1 MSARTKVLLLI
12 GLIIAGAVI
21 GRTSLG
27 AHFEA
32 QTLIALMRDYG
43 SAAAAIPL
51 YFLLFGVATT
61 LFTPAVAMMITSGV
75 TWGLWPGWVIVWGA
89 ANLWANVHFLVGRW
103 VAGDALKAWLSKR
116 GATWLLR
123 ELDQGGTLTTIMI
136 RQLPFPFILV
146 NLSGGASPMK
156 WRDWVLGNAL
166 GLIPNSIIY
175 TQLAAG
181 LADGMEGAKETA
193 AIRVISAAIGVFAL
207 SLTTR
212 WIQRRF
218 AARKSVGAPG

>member
-1 MSARTKVLLLI
+1 VSTRAKFMLLI

-27 AHFEA
+27 DRFEA
-32 QTLIALMRDYG
+32 STLIGLMRDSG
-43 SAAAAIPL
+43 SSAAAIPL

-61 LFTPAVAMMITSGV
+61 LFTPAVAMMICSGV

-89 ANLWANVHFLVGRW
+89 GTLWANVHFLVGRW
-103 VAGDALKAWLSKR
+103 VAGDALKGWLSKR
-116 GATWLLR
+116 GATWLVN
-123 ELDQGGTLTTIMI
+123 ELEQGGVLTTIMV
-136 RQLPFPFILV
+136 RQVPFPFLLV
-146 NLSGGASPMK
+146 NLAGGASPMK
-156 WRDWVLGNAL
+156 WRDWLIGNAL

-181 LADGMEGAKETA
+181 LADGMEGAKEKA
-193 AIRVISAAIGVFAL
+193 AIRVITAAIGIFSL

-218 AARKSVGAPG
+218 AAKAKQPS

>member
-1 MSARTKVLLLI
+1 MSPRLKLLLLI
-12 GLIIAGAVI
+12 SLIIVGAVI

-27 AHFEA
+27 SHFEA
-32 QTLIALMRDYG
+32 QTLIALLRESG
-43 SAAAAIPL
+43 TSAAAIPL

-61 LFTPAVAMMITSGV
+61 LFTPAVAMMIASGV
-75 TWGLWPGWVIVWGA
+75 TWGLWPGWVIVWAA
-89 ANLWANVHFLVGRW
+89 ANVWANVHFLVGRW
-103 VAGDALKAWLSKR
+103 VAGDALKAWLSQR
-116 GATWLLR
+116 GASWLIR
-123 ELDQGGTLTTIMI
+123 ELEQGGTLTTIMI

-156 WRDWVLGNAL
+156 WRDWMLGNAI

-181 LADGMEGAKETA
+181 LADGMEGAKEKA
-193 AIRVISAAIGVFAL
+193 ALRVITAAIGVFAL

-218 AARKSVGAPG
+218 SSPRPS

>member
-1 MSARTKVLLLI
+1 VSSRLKLLLLI
-12 GLIIAGAVI
+12 SLIIAGAVI

-27 AHFEA
+27 SHFEA
-32 QTLIALMRDYG
+32 QSLIALLREYG
-43 SAAAAIPL
+43 NSAAAIPL
-51 YFLLFGVATT
+51 YFLLFGVMTT
-61 LFTPAVAMMITSGV
+61 LFTPAVAMMIASGV

-89 ANLWANVHFLVGRW
+89 ANVWANVHFVVGRW

-116 GATWLLR
+116 GATWLIR
-123 ELDQGGTLTTIMI
+123 ELEQGGTLTTIMI

-156 WRDWVLGNAL
+156 WRDWMIGNAI

-181 LADGMEGAKETA
+181 LADGIDGAKEKA
-193 AIRVISAAIGVFAL
+193 ALRVITAAIGVFAL

-218 AARKSVGAPG
+218 ARKQHVGGTG